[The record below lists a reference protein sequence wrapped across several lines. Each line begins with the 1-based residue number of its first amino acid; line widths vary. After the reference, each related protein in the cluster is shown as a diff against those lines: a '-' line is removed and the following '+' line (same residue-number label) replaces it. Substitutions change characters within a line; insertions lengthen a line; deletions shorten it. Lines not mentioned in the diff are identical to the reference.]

1 MPRACNAAAAALTL
15 VAATFLSLSLSPAS
29 YVAATYTAKE
39 LRGEGAIEVQAVQD
53 ILNYNLGPTKAQQ
66 KNASVQTS
74 DFLPDL
80 PAYGLPGPCGVSPN
94 VVKTKITV
102 KCPDFDEFKKV
113 LGWKN
118 ITLKVT
124 MTLPGKAA
132 NGRAA
137 PWPVVFI
144 FAGFSVSSFWFFSC
158 TIRRAE
164 GREAVREQPLR
175 WRKSGTRSQN
185 GEKKGGQAFTFFFSF
200 NIGRGGR
207 RSFFFI
213 ARRRSRRSTSLST
226 SSTSNKQTSPHSLSK
241 HDLNLRGKKKISPP
255 PFEKHNSSPPGATP
269 ATPTTSPPGATR
281 PCSTTPTPT
290 G

>member
-1 MPRACNAAAAALTL
+1 MPRACNAAAAALVL
-15 VAATFLSLSLSPAS
+15 VAATFLSLSPAS
-29 YVAATYTAKE
+29 HVAATYTAKE

-74 DFLPDL
+74 DFLPNL
-80 PAYGLPGPCGVSPN
+80 PAYGLPGPCGVSPT

-102 KCPDFDEFKKV
+102 KCPEFDEFKKA

-158 TIRRAE
+158 AIGRAE
-164 GREAVREQPLR
+164 GRGAVREKPLR
-175 WRKSGTRSQN
+175 WRKSGMRSRK
-185 GEKKGGQAFTFFFSF
+185 GEKTGGQALTFSF
-200 NIGRGGR
+200 QFQHWT
-207 RSFFFI
+207 RSFFHRAVVVVV
-213 ARRRSRRSTSLST
+213 ARPLLSRPFNITQL
-226 SSTSNKQTSPHSLSK
+226 QLQ
-241 HDLNLRGKKKISPP
+241 KKKKKNSPS
-255 PFEKHNSSPPGATP
+255 FENNNKNNTDSSPPGATP